1 MTAPDAP
8 EGFGRSL
15 RGGVAWSAV
24 TFVAA
29 KALTFV
35 SMLVLA
41 RLLVPAEFGVVA
53 AVATFL
59 ALVELGSDLGMKA
72 TVIYEQ
78 ERGHSE
84 RLHTAFTLNMGLV
97 VIFTAGGVALAP
109 LVAQFFHL
117 EDQTHLFRLG
127 VLSLLLTGLGNIHDG
142 LLLRDLAFRRRTVPE
157 LVRGAVRAAVS
168 IPFAVAGFGA
178 ESLVFGMLAG
188 SAAWSATQWQLSG
201 YRPRLVFDRAI
212 ARAMIGYGVAASLLQ
227 VLTVVSQNA
236 DKAAVGRVVGDTAL
250 GLYTIGFR
258 IPELLI
264 ANVGQ
269 VISIVAFPALA
280 RKREEDEAG
289 MVGATLTLLRYQAL
303 YSITVAV
310 GLAVLAPPLVVVLFG
325 DAWRSAGGVMS
336 AIAIMAGIA
345 TVIYPLGDVFK
356 ALARQRILVA
366 LNCIQIPLLIAAIVA
381 TAPSGILAVAWARTG
396 AMALFAVLFLHQVK
410 RVLDVGLRELAVAVR
425 PAALTAAAV
434 GLASGAV
441 RLAWPDLSLAPLAV
455 ATVAA
460 VVGGLLVLRVA
471 GPDLFGELLRA
482 LARLR
487 PRRRAMAGVD

>member
-8 EGFGRSL
+8 EGFGSSL
-15 RGGVAWSAV
+15 RGGVAWSTV

-59 ALVELGSDLGMKA
+59 AFVELGSDLGMKA
-72 TVIYEQ
+72 TVVYEQ
-78 ERGHSE
+78 EGGYSE
-84 RLHTAFTLNMGLV
+84 RLDTAFTLNIALV
-97 VIFTAGGVALAP
+97 VVFTAGGVALAP
-109 LVAQFFHL
+109 LVAAFFHL
-117 EDQTHLFRLG
+117 EGQTHLFRLG
-127 VLSLLLTGLGNIHDG
+127 VLSLLLTGMGNIHDG
-142 LLLRDLAFRRRTVPE
+142 LLLRDLAFRRRAVPE
-157 LVRGAVRAAVS
+157 LIRGAVRAAVS

-188 SAAWSATQWQLSG
+188 SAAWSAAQWFLSP
-201 YRPRLVFDRAI
+201 YRPRLAFDRGI
-212 ARAMIGYGVAASLLQ
+212 ARTMIGYGVAASLLQ

-236 DKAAVGRVVGDTAL
+236 DKAAVGRVVGDAAL

-264 ANVGQ
+264 SNVGQ

-280 RKREEDEAG
+280 RKRSEDEAG
-289 MVGATLTLLRYQAL
+289 MVSATLTLLRYQAL
-303 YSITVAV
+303 YSLTVAV
-310 GLAVLAPPLVVVLFG
+310 ALAVLAPPLVVVLFG
-325 DAWRSAGGVMS
+325 DAWRPAGGVMS

-366 LNCIQIPLLIAAIVA
+366 LNCVQIPLLIAAIIA
-381 TAPSGILAVAWARTG
+381 TAPNGILAVAWARTG
-396 AMALFAVLFLHQVK
+396 AMALFAVLFLREVK
-410 RVLDVGLRELAVAVR
+410 RVLGLGLGELALAVR
-425 PAALTAAAV
+425 PAAVTAAVVA
-434 GLASGAV
+434 LSAGAV
-441 RLAWPDLSLAPLAV
+441 RLAWPALEVGPLLA

-460 VVGGLLVLRVA
+460 VVGGLAAVRLTA
-471 GPDLFGELLRA
+471 PDLFGQLRA
-482 LARLR
+482 AVESLR
-487 PRRRAMAGVD
+487 PRRRAMATSA